1 MQMKPGEMSDCVVD
15 PESGTR
21 TCSARNEGPFCGTR
35 TREDVM
41 AAIEQGLKEAAGVE
55 ELAVLIPLRSGW
67 MPIWWT
73 GAPTPDMVAQKS
85 RARAGGLRE
94 PVAVLSL
101 RSHERPIANVVVL
114 SLHPSRC
121 GAFDIEAL
129 RTFVDEAA
137 TALRRAFDAE
147 RPTLRPAS
155 IR

>member
-1 MQMKPGEMSDCVVD
+1 MDRKPDEKPDYSVD

-21 TCSARNEGPFCGTR
+21 TCSARNEGSFAGTR
-35 TREDVM
+35 TREEVI
-41 AAIEQGLKEAAGVE
+41 AAIEQGLKEAASVQ

-73 GAPTPDMVAQKS
+73 GAPTPDMVAQAS
-85 RARAGGLRE
+85 RARAGALRE

-101 RSHERPIANVVVL
+101 RADDRLIANVVVL

-121 GAFDIEAL
+121 GAFDVEAL
-129 RTFVDEAA
+129 RSFLDEAGK
-137 TALRRAFDAE
+137 ALRRAFDAE

-155 IR
+155 VR

>member
-1 MQMKPGEMSDCVVD
+1 MDTKPGQMSEHSVD

-21 TCSARNEGPFCGTR
+21 TCSARSEGPFAGTR
-35 TREDVM
+35 TREDVI

-55 ELAVLIPLRSGW
+55 ELAVLVPLRSGW

-101 RSHERPIANVVVL
+101 RAADRPIANVVVL
-114 SLHPSRC
+114 SVHPSRS
-121 GAFDIEAL
+121 GAFDLDAL
-129 RTFVDEAA
+129 RTFVDEAGA
-137 TALRRAFDAE
+137 ALRRAFDAE

-155 IR
+155 VR